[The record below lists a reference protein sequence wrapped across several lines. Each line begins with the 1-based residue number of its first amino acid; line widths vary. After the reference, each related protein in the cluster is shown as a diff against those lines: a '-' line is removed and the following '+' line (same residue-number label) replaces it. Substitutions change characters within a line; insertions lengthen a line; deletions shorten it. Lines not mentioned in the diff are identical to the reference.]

1 MIADEFCTKFQ
12 GKSSFLY
19 FVGKNRNNS
28 HIMWNCDSFDL
39 QYNRII
45 RKKQVQKQ
53 AFYVGVWQNKCEKKA
68 FLHNNVE
75 EVRLC

>member
-1 MIADEFCTKFQ
+1 MIADEFCTEFQ

-39 QYNRII
+39 QYNGII

-53 AFYVGVWQNKCEKKA
+53 VIYIGVWQNKCEKKGRA
-68 FLHNNVE
+68 VCQLMIF
-75 EVRLC
+75 RS

>member
-28 HIMWNCDSFDL
+28 HIMWNCDPFDL

-45 RKKQVQKQ
+45 KKRQVQKQ
-53 AFYVGVWQNKCEKKA
+53 AFYIGGGGKTSAEKRA
-68 FLHNNVE
+68 GLYVS
-75 EVRLC
+75 

>member
-19 FVGKNRNNS
+19 FVGKNKNNS

-39 QYNRII
+39 QYNGII

-53 AFYVGVWQNKCEKKA
+53 VFYIGVWQNKCGKKGRA
-68 FLHNNVE
+68 VCQLMIF
-75 EVRLC
+75 RS

>member
-1 MIADEFCTKFQ
+1 MIADEFCTEFQ

-39 QYNRII
+39 QYNGII

-53 AFYVGVWQNKCEKKA
+53 VIYIGVWQNKSGKKGRDVCKLMI
-68 FLHNNVE
+68 F
-75 EVRLC
+75 RS